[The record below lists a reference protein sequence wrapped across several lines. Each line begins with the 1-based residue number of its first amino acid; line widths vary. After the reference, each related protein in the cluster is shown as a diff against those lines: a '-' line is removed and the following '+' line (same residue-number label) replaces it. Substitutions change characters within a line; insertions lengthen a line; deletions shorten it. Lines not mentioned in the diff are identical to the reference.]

1 MKNEA
6 MEKESHQGLGLKKQ
20 KGLRAEM
27 TEGMMDNLSPKPT
40 PEKVPLG
47 LMGFGGGMVV
57 RRGGGEGEKLRI

>member
-1 MKNEA
+1 MEKPA
-6 MEKESHQGLGLKKQ
+6 TEKESHQGLGLKKQ

-47 LMGFGGGMVV
+47 LMGL
-57 RRGGGEGEKLRI
+57 GEGWWYVGEEVRGRS